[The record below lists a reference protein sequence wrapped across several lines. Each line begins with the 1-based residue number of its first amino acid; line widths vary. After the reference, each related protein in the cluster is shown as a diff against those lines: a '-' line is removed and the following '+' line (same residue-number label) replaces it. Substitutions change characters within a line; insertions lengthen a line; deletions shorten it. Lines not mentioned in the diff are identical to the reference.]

1 MDLHF
6 HLFFKNTYAN
16 TGVKLYRYKS
26 FSMTSVKIHIQAHRR
41 EKLYSY
47 EVCGV
52 VFSQNS
58 ALKTPENTLAKKK
71 NILLYG

>member
-1 MDLHF
+1 MQ
-6 HLFFKNTYAN
+6 TQ
-16 TGVKLYRYKS
+16 TREKLYRYKS

-52 VFSQNS
+52 IFSQNS
-58 ALKTPENTLAKKK
+58 ALKTPENTLEKKK
-71 NILLYG
+71 ILMYR